1 MMFLHHGLDYSMNWI
16 FFTFLAA
23 FMQSWRNAFQS
34 RLAGEVSTTGVTLA
48 RFLWASPIAALYL
61 AFLYGLQPTV
71 MSTFSSTFITFI
83 VAAALMQIVATAL
96 MVKLFK
102 FNNYAVGAGL
112 AKSEA
117 LVAAILG
124 MIFFGT
130 NLSFWGWLGVI
141 IGGVGVFLMSTQ
153 GNLRQMSLMTIL
165 LGLGSGSAFALTSL
179 WIREASLSLGLPF
192 PHSAAWVLLLV
203 ISLQTLLLTTYLFIV
218 DKHTLTQ
225 LWIRPKL
232 TLLTSTS
239 SCIGSIGWFS
249 AMSLQAVPYVKTLG
263 QIEIF
268 FTMLISVFWLKQKIK
283 IKDGFGLMLVA
294 LAAIL
299 VMWG

>member
-1 MMFLHHGLDYSMNWI
+1 MTWI

-34 RLAGEVSTTGVTLA
+34 RLSGDVKTAGVTLA
-48 RFLWASPIAALYL
+48 RFLWAGPLAALYL
-61 AFLYGLQPTV
+61 AVLYQVEPIALPTFNSLFV
-71 MSTFSSTFITFI
+71 TFILG
-83 VAAALMQIVATAL
+83 ASLMQILATAL

-124 MIFFGT
+124 MLFFGT
-130 NLSFWGWLGVI
+130 HLSFLGWIGVLLGGI
-141 IGGVGVFLMSTQ
+141 GVFMLSAQ
-153 GNLRQMSLMTIL
+153 GGFRQLSLPTIL

-179 WIREASLSLGLPF
+179 WVREASLALGLPF

-203 ISLQTLLLTTYLFIV
+203 ISLQTVLLVGYLLVRDI
-218 DKHTLTQ
+218 HTLTV
-225 LWIRPKL
+225 LWSKPKL
-232 TLLTSTS
+232 TLLTSVS
-239 SCIGSIGWFS
+239 SCVGSIGWFS

-263 QIEIF
+263 QVEIF
-268 FTMLISVFWLKQKIK
+268 FTMLISVFWLKQRVR
-283 IKDGFGLMLVA
+283 IKDGLGLILVA
-294 LAAIL
+294 LAAVM
-299 VMWG
+299 VMWT

>member
-1 MMFLHHGLDYSMNWI
+1 MTWI

-34 RLAGEVSTTGVTLA
+34 RLSGDVKTAGVTLA
-48 RFLWASPIAALYL
+48 RFLWAGPLAALYL
-61 AFLYGLQPTV
+61 AVLYQVEPIALPTFNSLFV
-71 MSTFSSTFITFI
+71 IFI
-83 VAAALMQIVATAL
+83 VGASLMQILATAL

-124 MIFFGT
+124 MLFFGT
-130 NLSFWGWLGVI
+130 HLSFLGWIGVLLGGI
-141 IGGVGVFLMSTQ
+141 GVFMLSAQ
-153 GNLRQMSLMTIL
+153 GGFRQLSLPTIL

-179 WIREASLSLGLPF
+179 WVREASLALGLPF

-203 ISLQTLLLTTYLFIV
+203 ISLQTVLLVGYLLVRDI
-218 DKHTLTQ
+218 HTLTV
-225 LWIRPKL
+225 LWSKPKL
-232 TLLTSTS
+232 TLLTSVS
-239 SCIGSIGWFS
+239 SCVGSIGWFS

-263 QIEIF
+263 QVEIF
-268 FTMLISVFWLKQKIK
+268 FTMLISVFWLKQRVR
-283 IKDGFGLMLVA
+283 IKDGLGLILVA
-294 LAAIL
+294 LAAVM
-299 VMWG
+299 VMWT

>member
-1 MMFLHHGLDYSMNWI
+1 MTWI

-34 RLAGEVSTTGVTLA
+34 RLSGDVKTAGVTLA
-48 RFLWASPIAALYL
+48 RFLWAGPLAALYL
-61 AFLYGLQPTV
+61 AVLYQVEPIALPTFNSLFV
-71 MSTFSSTFITFI
+71 TFILG
-83 VAAALMQIVATAL
+83 ASLMQILATAL

-124 MIFFGT
+124 MLFFGT
-130 NLSFWGWLGVI
+130 HLSFLGWIGVLLGGI
-141 IGGVGVFLMSTQ
+141 GVFMLSAQ
-153 GNLRQMSLMTIL
+153 GGFRQLSLPTIL

-179 WIREASLSLGLPF
+179 WVREASLALGLPF

-203 ISLQTLLLTTYLFIV
+203 ISLQTVLLIGYLLVRDI
-218 DKHTLTQ
+218 HTLTV
-225 LWIRPKL
+225 LWSKPKL
-232 TLLTSTS
+232 TLLTSVS
-239 SCIGSIGWFS
+239 SCVGSIGWFS

-263 QIEIF
+263 QVEIF
-268 FTMLISVFWLKQKIK
+268 FTMLISVFWLKQRVR
-283 IKDGFGLMLVA
+283 IKDGLGLILVA
-294 LAAIL
+294 LAAVT
-299 VMWG
+299 VMWT